1 MIWKSYRSK
10 TTTACRRAIFVWCK
24 TTSFDP
30 ALQKLAAKRLAKELG
45 FSSAEIMS
53 MSFSDMIWWLT
64 D

>member
-1 MIWKSYRSK
+1 
-10 TTTACRRAIFVWCK
+10 
-24 TTSFDP
+24 
-30 ALQKLAAKRLAKELG
+30 LQRLAAKRLAKELG